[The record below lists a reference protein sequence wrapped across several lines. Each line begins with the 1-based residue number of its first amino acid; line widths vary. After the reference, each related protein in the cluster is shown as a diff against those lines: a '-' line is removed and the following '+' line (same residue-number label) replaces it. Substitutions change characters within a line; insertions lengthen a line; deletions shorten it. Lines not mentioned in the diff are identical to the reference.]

1 MKAKRCG
8 GTAKAAAMLLGTFG
22 VLLMAAEQPDAA
34 LNGVAGLELL
44 VNGDFEGPL
53 TERGPSGWFKAVSS
67 EGVETIIVEV
77 RQVPQRGNVAF
88 MELSGLK
95 IHAANNWA
103 QRVPTV
109 PVGATVRVSA
119 DVKTE
124 NVPADT
130 GFVMVQCWDGAKQL
144 IGAGSSR
151 SFGPIGGTEDWK
163 RVSFEFVVPA
173 GTEAMILRCGLAG
186 SGRIWF
192 DNVSMK
198 AVSSLSPASEVP
210 SQGRGFRVTDESL
223 GQLKRV
229 SVLGDDLAAY
239 AQRQLGTGVRVR
251 REVFAQ
257 GDGQFQ
263 VVLSLDL
270 SKSE

>member
-1 MKAKRCG
+1 MKAMRCG

-67 EGVETIIVEV
+67 EGVETMIVEV
-77 RQVPQRGNVAF
+77 RQAPQRGNVAF
-88 MELSGLK
+88 MELRGQK

-151 SFGPIGGTEDWK
+151 SFGPIGGTEDW
-163 RVSFEFVVPA
+163 RRISFEFGVPP
-173 GTEAMILRCGLAG
+173 GTEAMILRCGLG
-186 SGRIWF
+186 RSGRIWF
-192 DNVSMK
+192 DNLSMK
-198 AVSSLSPASEVP
+198 AISSASGSEGAF
-210 SQGRGFRVTDESL
+210 QGRGFRVTDTSL

-229 SVLGDDLAAY
+229 TVLGDDLAAY
-239 AQRQLGTGVRVR
+239 AQRQLGTEARVR

>member
-1 MKAKRCG
+1 MKVKRCG
-8 GTAKAAAMLLGTFG
+8 GTAKAAAILLGTFG
-22 VLLMAAEQPDAA
+22 VLLMAAGQPDAA
-34 LNGVAGLELL
+34 MNGAAGLELL

-67 EGVETIIVEV
+67 EGVETMTVEV
-77 RQVPQRGNVAF
+77 RQAPERGNVAF
-88 MELSGLK
+88 MELRGLK

-109 PVGATVRVSA
+109 PVGATVRVTA

-124 NVPADT
+124 DVPANT

-151 SFGPIGGTEDWK
+151 SFGPIGGTEDW
-163 RVSFEFVVPA
+163 RRISFEFVVPQ
-173 GTEAMILRCGLAG
+173 GTEAMILRCGLG
-186 SGRIWF
+186 QSGRIWF
-192 DNVSMK
+192 DNLSMK
-198 AVSSLSPASEVP
+198 AISSAAGGDGLFK
-210 SQGRGFRVTDESL
+210 GRGFEVTERSL
-223 GQLKRV
+223 DQLKRV
-229 SVLGDDLAAY
+229 SVFSDGLTAY
-239 AQRQLGTGVRVR
+239 AQRELGTGVGVR